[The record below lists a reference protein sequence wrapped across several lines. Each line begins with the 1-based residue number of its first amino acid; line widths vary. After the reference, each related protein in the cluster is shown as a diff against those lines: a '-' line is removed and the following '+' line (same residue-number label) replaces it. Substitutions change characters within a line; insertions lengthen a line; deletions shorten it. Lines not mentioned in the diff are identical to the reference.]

1 MKIFEFERNFPSEES
16 CQDKFREM
24 RMKEGVVCPKCGCVH
39 HYWKSDKRMFQCKEC
54 GYRQSLRANT
64 VMHGSKLP
72 FKYWFIAMHLLTA
85 TKHSFSALELQ
96 RQLGHKRYQPIWE
109 MIHKLRSIMGM
120 RDGKYTLKGDIEID
134 EGFFTTEIPS
144 EEKDEP
150 LKRGAGS
157 QAKTKVLVIAES
169 SEVANP
175 KNPDKPKAVKHIKM
189 LVIPDQKAKT
199 IDEIVSKAIE
209 PESRLISDDTKSHV
223 HFKDIFAEHKSLV
236 IEPKNIG
243 KVLPWVHVA
252 IANAKTLFA
261 DLYHGVRREF
271 LQEYLN
277 EFCYKFNRRYF
288 GENLFERLMLAS
300 ATCRSGFEH
309 REYGKM
315 AANTII

>member
-24 RMKEGVVCPKCGCVH
+24 RMKEGVLCPKCGCVH

-144 EEKDEP
+144 EEKNEP

-175 KNPDKPKAVKHIKM
+175 KNPDKPKAVRYIKM

-209 PESRLISDDTKSHV
+209 PESRLISDDTKSHI

-288 GENLFERLMLAS
+288 GEDLFERLMLAS
-300 ATCRSGFEH
+300 ANCRSGFEH
-309 REYGKM
+309 REY
-315 AANTII
+315 

>member
-109 MIHKLRSIMGM
+109 MVHKLRSIMGM

-175 KNPDKPKAVKHIKM
+175 KNPDKQKAVKHIKM

-199 IDEIVSKAIE
+199 VDEIVSKAIE
-209 PESRLISDDTKSHV
+209 PESRIISDDTKSHI

-288 GENLFERLMLAS
+288 GEDLFERLMLAS

-309 REYGKM
+309 RSYR
-315 AANTII
+315 

>member
-1 MKIFEFERNFPSEES
+1 MKIFEFERNFPSEEA

-96 RQLGHKRYQPIWE
+96 RQLGHKRYQPVWE
-109 MIHKLRSIMGM
+109 MIHKLRSIMGI

-169 SEVANP
+169 SEVTNP
-175 KNPDKPKAVKHIKM
+175 KNPNKPKAVKHIKM

-199 IDEIVSKAIE
+199 VDEIVSKAIE
-209 PESRLISDDTKSHV
+209 PESRLISDDTKSHI

-288 GENLFERLMLAS
+288 GEDLFERLMMAS
-300 ATCRSGFEH
+300 ATYRSGFEH
-309 REYGKM
+309 REYR
-315 AANTII
+315 

>member
-39 HYWKSDKRMFQCKEC
+39 HYWKSDKQMFQCKKC

-109 MIHKLRSIMGM
+109 MIHKLRSIMGI

-199 IDEIVSKAIE
+199 VDEIVSKTIE
-209 PESRLISDDTKSHV
+209 PNSKLISDDTKSHI

-288 GENLFERLMLAS
+288 GEDLFERLVLIS
-300 ATCRSGFEH
+300 ATYRSGFEH
-309 REYGKM
+309 REYC
-315 AANTII
+315 

>member
-199 IDEIVSKAIE
+199 VDEIVSKAIE
-209 PESRLISDDTKSHV
+209 PESRIISDDTKSHI
-223 HFKDIFAEHKSLV
+223 HFKDFFAEHKSLV

-243 KVLPWVHVA
+243 KLLPWVHVA

-288 GENLFERLMLAS
+288 GEDLFERLMLAS
-300 ATCRSGFEH
+300 AICRSGFEH
-309 REYGKM
+309 REYGK
-315 AANTII
+315 NF

>member
-175 KNPDKPKAVKHIKM
+175 KNPDKPKSVKHIKM

-199 IDEIVSKAIE
+199 VDEIVSRAIE
-209 PESRLISDDTKSHV
+209 PESRLISDDTKSHI

-288 GENLFERLMLAS
+288 GEDLFERLMLAS
-300 ATCRSGFEH
+300 AACRSGFEH
-309 REYGKM
+309 RSYR
-315 AANTII
+315 

>member
-209 PESRLISDDTKSHV
+209 PESRLISDDTKSHI

-288 GENLFERLMLAS
+288 GEDLFERLMLAS

-309 REYGKM
+309 REYR
-315 AANTII
+315 